1 MNVYS
6 IVHSTLACAPT
17 EVDLF
22 ANIQDV
28 SFSDIDNMVATEVI
42 ISHTIHCSHYL
53 FLKKILILYPQIN

>member
-1 MNVYS
+1 MNVYF
-6 IVHSTLACAPT
+6 IVNSTLACAPT

-28 SFSDIDNMVATEVI
+28 SFSDIENMVATEVI
-42 ISHTIHCSHYL
+42 ISHTIHYSHYL

>member
-28 SFSDIDNMVATEVI
+28 SFSDIENMVATEVI
-42 ISHTIHCSHYL
+42 ISHTIHYSHYL